1 MLQFCLENHWDIPT
15 IEKALK
21 VIAKIYSRLSIASKV
36 NLLGSSLLIN
46 YLKAISSQAK
56 AAQSSSHTS
65 CVVRPFNLI
74 SFDKLVTNI
83 IQLLISWFKD
93 ALTLTYVSLSDDGC
107 KDVINSACESWRDFP
122 ESDGKSVHNVSS
134 SDSLHSQVVKILVEQ
149 RRYLSTIEVSGN
161 VITDGIQE
169 LNTMHS
175 TLCTRVGVLEDEVR
189 SLKISFENLPASEG
203 S

>member
-83 IQLLISWFKD
+83 IQSPMGNRSIMYHQVTVFTVK
-93 ALTLTYVSLSDDGC
+93 LSKYWLS
-107 KDVINSACESWRDFP
+107 KDVT
-122 ESDGKSVHNVSS
+122 
-134 SDSLHSQVVKILVEQ
+134 
-149 RRYLSTIEVSGN
+149 YLP
-161 VITDGIQE
+161 
-169 LNTMHS
+169 
-175 TLCTRVGVLEDEVR
+175 
-189 SLKISFENLPASEG
+189 LKLAVM
-203 S
+203 